1 MKIDIRNIL
10 ETYLSSNRGGEA
22 NPVCMDEENEYR
34 PMVDITNFLAR
45 HSLSVNPKNFEQVWE
60 YMFGTNS
67 DLKADLD
74 RLSAA
79 SELNDQSA
87 LEIYNKYFDL
97 GLDERIEKIFRDAIE
112 QIRNTKQMIATG
124 NDIAIKHE
132 NSLIE
137 QADSIRGNKGG
148 IDDAIQKLLDLSRLM
163 VESTRENREQITQ
176 TNEKL
181 AQLQNDLEVAR
192 NEADHD
198 KLTRLPNR
206 WKFDRDLTAAFQ
218 RQQDEQKPFVLA
230 FADVD
235 HFKRINDT
243 FGHECGDRILRL
255 IANELSFLSDH
266 GCTISRYGGEE
277 FAILAGGRD
286 VDQIFQKID
295 ECRAR
300 MASKSLVD
308 VESGRPIGS
317 VTFSVGMAESSS
329 SDTKQSLLRK
339 ADVAL
344 YNAKSGG
351 RNAICQ
357 YSADLEDR
365 KGVAG

>member
-10 ETYLSSNRGGEA
+10 ETYLNSKRGGEVS
-22 NPVCMDEENEYR
+22 PVCIDEENEYT
-34 PMVDITNFLAR
+34 PMVEITNFMAL
-45 HSLSVNPKNFEQVWE
+45 HSLSLNPRNFEQVWE
-60 YMFGTNS
+60 YMFGTNNA
-67 DLKADLD
+67 LKADLD

-79 SELNDQSA
+79 SQLNDQSA
-87 LEIYNKYFDL
+87 LEIYNKYFNL
-97 GLDERIEKIFRDAIE
+97 GLNERIEKIFREAIE
-112 QIRNTKQMIATG
+112 QIRNTKEMIATG

-137 QADSIRGNKGG
+137 QADSIRGDKGG
-148 IDDAIQKLLDLSRLM
+148 IDEAIQKLLDLSRLM

-181 AQLQNDLEVAR
+181 AQLQNELEVAR

-206 WKFDRDLTAAFQ
+206 WKFDRDLTAAFE
-218 RQQDEQKPFVLA
+218 RQQEEQKPFVLA

-255 IANELSFLSDH
+255 IANELSLLSDH
-266 GCTISRYGGEE
+266 RCTISRYGGEE
-277 FAILAGGRD
+277 FAILVGGHD
-286 VDQIFQKID
+286 VHQIFQEID
-295 ECRAR
+295 ECRAN

-308 VESGRPIGS
+308 VESGRSIGP
-317 VTFSVGMAESSS
+317 VTFSVGMAESSL

-351 RNAICQ
+351 RNMICQ
-357 YSADLEDR
+357 YSADFEDR
-365 KGVAG
+365 RRVVD